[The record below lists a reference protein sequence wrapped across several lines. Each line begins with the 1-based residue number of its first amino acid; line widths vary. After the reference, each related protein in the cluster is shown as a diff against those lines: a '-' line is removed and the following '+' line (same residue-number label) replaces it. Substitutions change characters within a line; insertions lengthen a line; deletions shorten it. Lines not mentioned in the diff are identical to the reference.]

1 MTLTVGT
8 GPFGHRPGGRFDFD
22 PPERIVYVEEFP
34 RRVRGIVGGETI
46 INSDR
51 VKLVHRSG
59 RLPHYAFPAAD
70 VRLDAAKTEPAVEGH
85 VRVEWD
91 AIDEW
96 YEEDEQVFVH
106 VRDPYHR
113 IDVVPTSRHVRV
125 SLDGA
130 LIAKSRSPLA
140 LYETSLP
147 TRWYFGRNEV
157 RPEVLAPSRL
167 RTECA
172 YKGQAQHHGVRIGE
186 RVEPHLGWSYDDV
199 LYREGEPIR
208 GRIAFYNERVD
219 VDVDG
224 VRQERPR
231 TPWSDPEF
239 STWGVVMNLD

>member
-8 GPFGHRPGGRFDFD
+8 GPFGHRPGGRFDFA
-22 PPERIVYVEEFP
+22 PPERIVYVEDFP
-34 RRVRGIVGGETI
+34 RRVRGVVAGDTAID
-46 INSDR
+46 SAR

-70 VRLDAAKTEPAVEGH
+70 VRLSAAQPEPAADGH
-85 VRVEWD
+85 VRVPWEAVD
-91 AIDEW
+91 AW

-113 IDVVPTSRHVRV
+113 IDVVPTTRHVRV
-125 SLDGA
+125 SLDGV
-130 LIAKSRSPLA
+130 LIAESEHPLA

-147 TRWYFGRNEV
+147 IRWYFEREEV
-157 RPEVLAPSRL
+157 PAGVLAPSRL

-172 YKGQAQHHGVRIGE
+172 YKGQAQHHGVRIGD

-199 LYREGEPIR
+199 VYREGEPIH

-219 VDVDG
+219 LDLDG
-224 VRQERPR
+224 VRQDRPV
-231 TPWSDPEF
+231 TPWANPEF
-239 STWGVVMNLD
+239 STWSNVMQLV